1 MSNTKITDK
10 GNPYEKH
17 TQMAE
22 EQKKTKPK
30 KKLEQLDEE
39 VLKTFLI
46 LMKPKQDFTF
56 GFGSIITHEE

>member
-30 KKLEQLDEE
+30 KK
-39 VLKTFLI
+39 
-46 LMKPKQDFTF
+46 
-56 GFGSIITHEE
+56 S